1 MPQSRQLERFLH
13 IDELLRQESRY
24 TQGDLARA
32 CEVSQRQIREDLN
45 FLRDR
50 YDAPLVY
57 NRKQGWHY
65 TDLTWRLPS
74 ISLSQG
80 ELLALMTA
88 SQTLSGYG
96 GVYQKELRSALDQLG
111 KRLPEQSRIDL
122 QQLAHERMIFA
133 PGASLSLDPEIWC
146 TAVTATQTSR
156 RLWMRY
162 FTASR
167 RRETEREF
175 DPYVIHISR
184 VNTIYL
190 IGYCHWRQEIRS
202 FRLDRIREIRLL
214 DTPFE
219 RDPTFDARE
228 YLSQIFQAEVGDN
241 PCEVVID
248 FDAQTTPFVKE
259 RQWHSSQ
266 EIELHSDGSM
276 TLRLTVT
283 GLNEIK
289 RWLLGYG
296 SGAIARHPPE
306 LVKML
311 QDETDVMARQYET
324 GGFE

>member
-24 TQGDLARA
+24 TQEDLARA

-65 TDLTWRLPS
+65 TDPSWRLPS

-88 SQTLSGYG
+88 SQMLSGYG
-96 GVYQKELRSALDQLG
+96 GLYEAEVRSALEQLA

-122 QQLAHERMIFA
+122 QELAHERMIFA
-133 PGASLSLDPEIWC
+133 PGASLRLDPQIWR
-146 TAVTATQTSR
+146 TVVEATQTR
-156 RLWMRY
+156 HRLWLRY
-162 FTASR
+162 FAASR
-167 RRETEREF
+167 RQESEREF
-175 DPYVIHISR
+175 DPYLIHVFR
-184 VNTIYL
+184 GTNLYL
-190 IGYCHWRQEIRS
+190 IGYCHLRQEIRS
-202 FRLDRIREIRLL
+202 LRIDRIREARLL
-214 DTPFE
+214 DIPFE
-219 RDPTFDARE
+219 VHPEFDAKRHLE
-228 YLSQIFQAEVGDN
+228 KLFQVEVGDKSHQI
-241 PCEVVID
+241 EVE
-248 FDAQTTPFVKE
+248 FDPQTAPFVKE

-266 EIELHSDGSM
+266 EIESREDGSIC
-276 TLRLTVT
+276 LRLTAT

-296 SGAIARHPPE
+296 KGAIARHPPE

-324 GGFE
+324 GDFE